1 MGAGRCLGVG
11 GRCCMSREPHKQAC
25 MWEQEAD
32 PWAGTPHDSALHGR
46 DSCFMSM
53 GCHKFHPGA
62 FSAAAAAPPPAP
74 LSFPFFTRPHL
85 SRSLLLLSLR
95 FFRASCRHVSK
106 SRLLLCKCW
115 LSQPRKMC
123 PRTFFFFSL
132 SLLRLNLLIRCV
144 TESPTN
150 LTQCVYLCT
159 LCVCVCWLATK
170 VAKKFTASALWGASC
185 VLLSNGV
192 CWRCRVRLRFLKG

>member
-1 MGAGRCLGVG
+1 
-11 GRCCMSREPHKQAC
+11 

-95 FFRASCRHVSK
+95 FFCADMFLNLVCSYVNVDRANLGRCAQGR
-106 SRLLLCKCW
+106 
-115 LSQPRKMC
+115 
-123 PRTFFFFSL
+123 FFSLSL

-144 TESPTN
+144 TESPDK
-150 LTQCVYLCT
+150 LDSVCLPVH
-159 LCVCVCWLATK
+159 CVCVCRLATK
-170 VAKKFTASALWGASC
+170 VAKKFAVSARRGASC

-192 CWRCRVRLRFLKG
+192 RWRRRVRLRFLKG

>member
-1 MGAGRCLGVG
+1 MGVGRCLGVG
-11 GRCCMSREPHKQAC
+11 GRCCVSREPHKQAC

-85 SRSLLLLSLR
+85 SRSLLLLSLC
-95 FFRASCRHVSK
+95 FFRADMF
-106 SRLLLCKCW
+106 LNLLCSYVNVDRANLGRCA
-115 LSQPRKMC
+115 QGR
-123 PRTFFFFSL
+123 FFFSL
-132 SLLRLNLLIRCV
+132 SPFCGSTYSSAVLRRARQ
-144 TESPTN
+144 T
-150 LTQCVYLCT
+150 
-159 LCVCVCWLATK
+159 
-170 VAKKFTASALWGASC
+170 
-185 VLLSNGV
+185 
-192 CWRCRVRLRFLKG
+192 